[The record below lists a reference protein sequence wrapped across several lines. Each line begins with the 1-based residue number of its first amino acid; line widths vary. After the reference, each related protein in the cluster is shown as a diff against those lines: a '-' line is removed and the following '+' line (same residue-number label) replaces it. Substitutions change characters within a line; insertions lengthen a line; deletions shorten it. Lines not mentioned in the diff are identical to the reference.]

1 MMIPSFERH
10 WRRSQEGQLVPVV
23 VLLARPGGRRHGL
36 CCHKQSHLHNLFRG
50 GRKKQEGNGPSLLSI
65 PRITIGTGL
74 LLLSHP
80 RPYSKGGARE
90 RELGTSGEGKKKF
103 CGFSSRRRLFRL
115 VSPYR
120 FLPPFFPSRVCYRK
134 YGGMRKVGRQT
145 DWNLSAAEASQSRRR
160 CFERWKLDG
169 LESNSIFP
177 FSQASKSFPKHGL

>member
-10 WRRSQEGQLVPVV
+10 WRRSQEGQLVPVVV

-65 PRITIGTGL
+65 PRITIGTASSSSSPIPGPPTQKAGQGKENWG
-74 LLLSHP
+74 H
-80 RPYSKGGARE
+80 R
-90 RELGTSGEGKKKF
+90 GEGKKKF
-103 CGFSSRRRLFRL
+103 CGFFSRRRLFRL

-134 YGGMRKVGRQT
+134 YGGNEES
-145 DWNLSAAEASQSRRR
+145 WEA
-160 CFERWKLDG
+160 
-169 LESNSIFP
+169 N
-177 FSQASKSFPKHGL
+177 